1 MKKNVSITGG
11 SQGIGKNIVYT
22 LAKEGYNIIFTYN
35 NSENEAKKIK
45 EELQAEKCNVEIY
58 KVDLSNKEEIDKFVQ
73 YSINKMKKI
82 DVLINN
88 AGISQIKLFTDI
100 TEKDWNNMV
109 SVNLSS
115 VFFVTQGFVKNM
127 IANQKGCIINISSIW
142 GNVGASC
149 EVHYSTVKAGI
160 NGFTKALAKELG
172 LSNIRVNAIAPGLID
187 TKMNNHLSNEEIKE
201 LKEEIP
207 LGRIGKVEDVSRC
220 IKWLIED
227 EYTTGQIISINGGW
241 EV

>member
-1 MKKNVSITGG
+1 MKKNVIITGG

-127 IANQKGCIINISSIW
+127 IANQEGCIINISSIW

-187 TKMNNHLSNEEIKE
+187 TKMNNHLSHEEIKE

-207 LGRIGKVEDVSRC
+207 LGRIGKVEDISRC